1 MRINLVH
8 DAIYPYSRGGGEKRF
23 YELGKRMAEAGH
35 EVNWIGYNY
44 WGDEKE
50 TLISDNFNAIG
61 VMPSGGVY
69 NRDGKRNLM
78 QSIFFT
84 QAIRDEVLPEAD
96 VWDVNNIPYLHLG
109 HIYNKKKKAKM
120 LVTWHEY
127 YGLAHWL
134 RERKLSGVGAFIV
147 ERQAIKAGD
156 EIIAVSDHTK
166 ERLVGAGTKK
176 ERISVVNN
184 GIDFASII
192 NTTPD
197 IEPYDIIFGG
207 RHVWYKGIDLLL
219 RAVSWANVIGST
231 DLKVCITGDGAKRED
246 YQRLADKLD
255 IDAHFTGWLTDE
267 RLYAKMKS
275 SRLFVHPS
283 RNEGFG
289 FVAVEAMASGLPVL
303 TTNSPN
309 NAVKH
314 LINPSNGFVVDR
326 NWRVLAPYMLEG
338 LAKSKQMKED
348 CVTFASKFDWD
359 TSIKRLNEVYQQ

>member
-1 MRINLVH
+1 MSYLARVTYTGNG
-8 DAIYPYSRGGGEKRF
+8 STT
-23 YELGKRMAEAGH
+23 
-35 EVNWIGYNY
+35 GYALPFSY
-44 WGDEKE
+44 IA
-50 TLISDNFNAIG
+50 TSHIQAFL
-61 VMPSGGVY
+61 GGVQTTAFTVSG
-69 NRDGKRNLM
+69 NTLTFTSAPANGVVITIKRVTPTDARLVDFTDGSVLTEADLD
-78 QSIFFT
+78 QSADQNFYIAQEVKDTSQT
-84 QAIRDEVLPEAD
+84 QMSLTDAD

-166 ERLVGAGTKK
+166 ERLVGAGTKE

-219 RAVSWANVIGST
+219 
-231 DLKVCITGDGAKRED
+231 
-246 YQRLADKLD
+246 
-255 IDAHFTGWLTDE
+255 
-267 RLYAKMKS
+267 
-275 SRLFVHPS
+275 
-283 RNEGFG
+283 
-289 FVAVEAMASGLPVL
+289 
-303 TTNSPN
+303 
-309 NAVKH
+309 
-314 LINPSNGFVVDR
+314 
-326 NWRVLAPYMLEG
+326 
-338 LAKSKQMKED
+338 
-348 CVTFASKFDWD
+348 
-359 TSIKRLNEVYQQ
+359 